1 MFTLS
6 QIQQTNKLNFKAMN
20 GLTEKLNYLK
30 LVNKKPTILVVG
42 DLMID
47 QYIWG
52 SASRLSPEAPV
63 PVVAISSET
72 YTLGGAGNVVQNLVS
87 LGANLIVSG
96 VIGNDL
102 PASRIIDILI
112 GEGVNTEHIL
122 RDNERDTTVKTRVVV
137 GSHQLVRIDKE
148 CTHAVS
154 ASMENELMDHLSSCM
169 QEADLVV
176 MSDYNKGLL
185 SPGLTR
191 GIIDLA
197 NKLGKKVIV
206 DPKGHSF
213 QKYQGAYIIKPNR
226 QELALATKSTQ
237 ITSIESLKL
246 AAEIVLEQTNA
257 QYLIVT
263 LSEEG
268 LMIFDA
274 DSYRSHP
281 VKATEVFD
289 VTGAGDTVIASIAYF
304 SSLGLDLD
312 EACELANH
320 AAAIVI
326 RRVGSV
332 TTTVDE
338 IIQDIVET
346 QKRNYQELR

>member
-1 MFTLS
+1 
-6 QIQQTNKLNFKAMN
+6 MN
-20 GLTEKLNYLK
+20 GLTEKLNHLK

-47 QYIWG
+47 QYVWG
-52 SASRLSPEAPV
+52 SATRLSPEAPV
-63 PVVAISSET
+63 PVVAVSNESH
-72 YTLGGAGNVVQNLVS
+72 TLGGAGNVVQNLVS

-96 VIGNDL
+96 VIGDDL
-102 PASRIIDILI
+102 PASQIIAILTN
-112 GEGVNTEHIL
+112 EGVNTEHIL
-122 RDNERDTTVKTRVVV
+122 KDNTRDTTVKTRVVV

-148 CTHAVS
+148 CIHAVS
-154 ASMENELMDHLSSCM
+154 DSIEKDLLSHLNSCM

-191 GIIDLA
+191 NIIDLA
-197 NKLGKKVIV
+197 NRMGKKVIV

-226 QELALATKSTQ
+226 QELALAAKTSQ
-237 ITSIESLKL
+237 INSVESLKI
-246 AAEIVLEQTNA
+246 AAEIILEQTNA

-268 LMIFDA
+268 LMIFDEN
-274 DSYRSHP
+274 SYRSHP

-304 SSLGLDLD
+304 SSLGLGLD

-338 IIQDIVET
+338 IIQDIIEN
-346 QKRNYQELR
+346 QKRNYQELS